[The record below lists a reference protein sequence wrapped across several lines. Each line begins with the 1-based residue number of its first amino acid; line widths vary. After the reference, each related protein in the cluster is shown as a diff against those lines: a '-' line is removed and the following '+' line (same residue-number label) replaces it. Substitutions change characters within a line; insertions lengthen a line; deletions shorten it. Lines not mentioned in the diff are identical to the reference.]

1 LIKHRPV
8 SEDVKEAS
16 ADELGVVWIQI
27 MMHLHEH
34 SAVKDQEGG
43 MQNVVDGLYACAMS
57 TENPQEEGVCTKKS
71 FVSFLENLGLTSILS
86 EDNVALL
93 IRVFGVG
100 ESRSMISLHTFTSW
114 LLAEGVDITLRK
126 GTSLVTPTQSPS
138 ARRVKTSP
146 RVESHHVPSPSSR
159 EGNSRHCAQDLDPG
173 KAEIVQVSGAVKDVK
188 DVDEEEYSD
197 TSIEDLSKEI
207 HSNPSVGGNVS
218 PSIPS
223 SSSALPKRLHDMDA
237 EVVSTD
243 TLRESIVIENSHN
256 DIPENVLNTSTGE
269 DHYLNETVKG
279 IATGVPGS
287 AIAPAPNKQFVSE
300 NLRIEKGLQGESE
313 ESGGHP
319 VHVLTDN
326 FSTAE
331 YFKKEEQH
339 LSESYS
345 SKQEQEEMVTA
356 DKGAVESDMVLM
368 VTSVGT
374 TQADEDEEDYEVDF
388 EDYEVEE

>member
-1 LIKHRPV
+1 V
-8 SEDVKEAS
+8 EEAS

-43 MQNVVDGLYACAMS
+43 MQNIVDGLYACAVS
-57 TENPQEEGVCTKKS
+57 KEDSQEEDVCTKKS
-71 FVSFLENLGLTSILS
+71 FVSFLEKFGLTSILS

-100 ESRSMISLHTFTSW
+100 ESRTMISIHTYTFW
-114 LLAEGVDITLRK
+114 LLAEGVDMTLRK

-138 ARRVKTSP
+138 APRVKTSP
-146 RVESHHVPSPSSR
+146 RVESHHVPSPSSMK
-159 EGNSRHCAQDLDPG
+159 GNSRDCAQDLDPEV
-173 KAEIVQVSGAVKDVK
+173 AETVKLCVTEK
-188 DVDEEEYSD
+188 DTTHNDEEEFSD

-223 SSSALPKRLHDMDA
+223 SSSALPKRLHGMDA
-237 EVVSTD
+237 EVVATD
-243 TLRESIVIENSHN
+243 TLQESIEMENNHN
-256 DIPENVLNTSTGE
+256 YIPENVLDASTGK

-279 IATGVPGS
+279 ITSGVPGS
-287 AIAPAPNKQFVSE
+287 AIASAPNKQFVSE
-300 NLRIEKGLQGESE
+300 NLRSEKGLRGERE
-313 ESGGHP
+313 ESGGQ
-319 VHVLTDN
+319 VHILTDN
-326 FSTAE
+326 FSTTNE
-331 YFKKEEQH
+331 NFKKEQR
-339 LSESYS
+339 LSESFS
-345 SKQEQEEMVTA
+345 SKQEQEEVVTA
-356 DKGAVESDMVLM
+356 DKGVVESDMVLI

-374 TQADEDEEDYEVDF
+374 TQADEDEENYEVDF